1 MKKKW
6 PYSQWIRH
14 SIQIV
19 AFFLLPGL
27 FASAFA
33 GLSLLISDLMAGVYT
48 NLWIGLLPLA
58 LLLLASALF
67 GRFFCGYLCAF
78 GTLSEAMG
86 LLGHRVFHL
95 KTKMPRKVDAVLK
108 YLKYAV
114 LLALFISFFFTGD
127 LLGSANIWSSFSDLF
142 TLQAD
147 YGEAFSTLLPGSIL
161 LLALLVLEIF
171 FERFFCRYL
180 CPLGALLSLV
190 SHFRLTKIKKERS
203 GCGAC
208 RLCANQCPMG
218 IPTYEYDEISSGE
231 CIDCLEC
238 VSVCPRANPAPSL
251 FPKKSKDFAMALLA
265 ATTIGLYYA
274 GNIASQQSLAGSL
287 VANSTKAVYV
297 DGTYTGTGT
306 GFKGTIT
313 LSVTISG
320 GVMVDI
326 TTVSTSDS
334 AKQYNQAFSTIKS
347 EALSAQNSDVAGVS
361 GCTYSSNGIKEA
373 LADALQKA
381 LSSGTSTS
389 AAIASS
395 SSSPTTSAT
404 SSASSSAS
412 SAWKDGTYTGTGRGH
427 GTTTL
432 KVVVSGGKITSITTV
447 STTDTASYYSRA
459 FSTVTSRIIA
469 AQKTSVQAVSGA
481 TQSSNGIMAATASA
495 LNQAL

>member
-1 MKKKW
+1 MKKKL
-6 PYSQWIRH
+6 PYSQGIRH

-19 AFFLLPGL
+19 AFFLIPGL

-33 GLSLLISDLMAGVYT
+33 GLSLLVSDLLAGVYT
-48 NLWIGLLPLA
+48 NLWLGLLPLL

-86 LLGHRVFHL
+86 LLGHRLFHL
-95 KTKMPRKVDAVLK
+95 KTKMPQKVDAVLK
-108 YLKYAV
+108 YLKYVV
-114 LLALFISFFFTGD
+114 LLVLFVSFFFTGD

-142 TLQAD
+142 TLQAS
-147 YGEAFSTLLPGSIL
+147 YSEAFSTLLPGSLL
-161 LLALLVLEIF
+161 LLALLVLEVF
-171 FERFFCRYL
+171 YERFFCRYL

-190 SHFRLTKIKKERS
+190 SHFRLTKIRKERT

-208 RLCANQCPMG
+208 RLCAASCPMG
-218 IPTYEYDEISSGE
+218 IPTYDYDAISSGE

-238 VSVCPRANPAPSL
+238 VAVCPRANPAPAL
-251 FPKKSKDFAMALLA
+251 LPKKSKDFAMALLA

-274 GNIASQQSLAGSL
+274 GNIASEQSLAASL
-287 VANSTKAVYV
+287 TETSAKAVYA

-320 GVMVDI
+320 GVIVDI
-326 TTVSTSDS
+326 TTVSSSDS
-334 AKQYNQAFSTIKS
+334 AKQYNQAFASIKS
-347 EALSAQNSDVAGVS
+347 EALSAQSSDVAGVS

-381 LSSGTSTS
+381 ASSAS
-389 AAIASS
+389 AIASS
-395 SSSPTTSAT
+395 GS
-404 SSASSSAS
+404 SSSAS
-412 SAWKDGTYTGTGRGH
+412 EDSSSSSVSASAVWKDGTYTGTGRGH

-432 KVVVSGGKITSITTV
+432 QVVVSGGKIISITTV

-459 FSTVTSRIIA
+459 FSTVTNRIIS

-481 TQSSNGIMAATASA
+481 TQSSNGIMAATANA
-495 LNQAL
+495 LTKAL